1 MYRRETLGCIVWVG
15 ASLYACYLSLEIGF
29 GKFGSPG
36 PGFFPFWASVLM
48 GAFALVHL
56 VTVHTQK
63 ERPTAAGAGGETRWK
78 KTLLVIVSLLLYPL
92 LLPVLGY
99 IITTFALIAFLFL
112 FLGEAKLYW
121 LKLLGA
127 LLVTLASFFVFFVLL
142 DVRLP
147 RGFLG
152 F

>member
-1 MYRRETLGCIVWVG
+1 MYRRDLLGCAVWVG
-15 ASLYACYLSLEIGF
+15 ASLYICYLSLKIGI
-29 GKFGSPG
+29 GKFGAPG
-36 PGFFPFWASVLM
+36 PGFFPFWASVMM

-56 VTVHTQK
+56 ANVITKRSDT
-63 ERPTAAGAGGETRWK
+63 RPADSSAEPKWK

-92 LLPVLGY
+92 LLPILGY
-99 IITTFALIAFLFL
+99 LITTFVLIGFLFL
-112 FLGEAKLYW
+112 FLGEAKRTW
-121 LKLLGA
+121 LKVLGA
-127 LLVTLASFFVFFVLL
+127 VFVTLGSYFLFYVLL